1 MAPPKVSTRK
11 VTLDGGITK
20 FQNEKLTTLASEKR
34 LFQRWCS
41 GTYTIFFYFC
51 YVCCCCNNSA
61 VDGTPLGLV
70 YGASHQAKINRFKYG
85 CISISSDF
93 LISHQ
98 FCYNSKEEEGMSFT
112 ANYTRRR
119 GPFSSQK
126 SFEKIH
132 KKEKDLVWLLKG
144 FFGFCM
150 RSFMR
155 LGFAEKSLHI
165 IYESVLNACFV
176 LISVLPTL

>member
-20 FQNEKLTTLASEKR
+20 FQNEKLTTLASEER
-34 LFQRWCS
+34 LFQRW
-41 GTYTIFFYFC
+41 YVYHFFFYFC

-132 KKEKDLVWLLKG
+132 KKERFSLTFKG
-144 FFGFCM
+144 FF
-150 RSFMR
+150 R
-155 LGFAEKSLHI
+155 LLYEI
-165 IYESVLNACFV
+165 IYAAWVC
-176 LISVLPTL
+176 

>member
-1 MAPPKVSTRK
+1 MKNQQLWSLKRR
-11 VTLDGGITK
+11 VTSKGGG
-20 FQNEKLTTLASEKR
+20 
-34 LFQRWCS
+34 
-41 GTYTIFFYFC
+41 GTYTFFFYFC

-98 FCYNSKEEEGMSFT
+98 FCYNSKEEEEGMSFT

-150 RSFMR
+150 WSFMR
-155 LGFAEKSLHI
+155 LGFAEKSLHLMLALCWSQ
-165 IYESVLNACFV
+165 YSQLFFEGCNN
-176 LISVLPTL
+176 T

>member
-1 MAPPKVSTRK
+1 MLELVTLMAPPKVTTRK

-20 FQNEKLTTLASEKR
+20 FQNEKLTTLEER

-98 FCYNSKEEEGMSFT
+98 FCYNSKER
-112 ANYTRRR
+112 RRR
-119 GPFSSQK
+119 GCLSPPIILAGGVRFPVKNHSKK
-126 SFEKIH
+126 SIKNRKI
-132 KKEKDLVWLLKG
+132 
-144 FFGFCM
+144 
-150 RSFMR
+150 
-155 LGFAEKSLHI
+155 
-165 IYESVLNACFV
+165 
-176 LISVLPTL
+176 

>member
-1 MAPPKVSTRK
+1 MAPPKVTTRHHEVLKWKINNSGLWGETLPK
-11 VTLDGGITK
+11 VVVRIP
-20 FQNEKLTTLASEKR
+20 F
-34 LFQRWCS
+34 F
-41 GTYTIFFYFC
+41 FFYFC

-98 FCYNSKEEEGMSFT
+98 FCYNSKER
-112 ANYTRRR
+112 RRR
-119 GPFSSQK
+119 GCLSPPIILAGGVRFPVKNHSKK
-126 SFEKIH
+126 SI

-150 RSFMR
+150 WSFMR
-155 LGFAEKSLHI
+155 LGFVEKSLHI

>member
-1 MAPPKVSTRK
+1 MLELITLMVLPKVSTRK

-34 LFQRWCS
+34 LFQRW
-41 GTYTIFFYFC
+41 YVYHFFLFLLCMLLLQQLCGRWHPIGSCLWGLTPSKNQSIQIWLYFHFI
-51 YVCCCCNNSA
+51 
-61 VDGTPLGLV
+61 GL
-70 YGASHQAKINRFKYG
+70 SHLTSVLLQLKRE
-85 CISISSDF
+85 
-93 LISHQ
+93 
-98 FCYNSKEEEGMSFT
+98 EEEGMSFT

-155 LGFAEKSLHI
+155 LGFVEK
-165 IYESVLNACFV
+165 
-176 LISVLPTL
+176 